1 MQKET
6 KTNTPVVKTQQD
18 PTKVFT
24 VQPKVERKLGDEFTI
39 DDKQVVVV
47 SVAGSLSSIKIK
59 VGSERILCAAATF
72 GSLSTSIS

>member
-1 MQKET
+1 MKKEN
-6 KTNTPVVKTQQD
+6 NTVAQTQQD

-47 SVAGSLSSIKIK
+47 EVNDGEYHVKNKNTPFDSFWI
-59 VGSERILCAAATF
+59 
-72 GSLSTSIS
+72 

>member
-1 MQKET
+1 MKKEN
-6 KTNTPVVKTQQD
+6 NTVVETQQSQD

-47 SVAGSLSSIKIK
+47 EVNDGEYHVKYKVAPFESFWI
-59 VGSERILCAAATF
+59 
-72 GSLSTSIS
+72 

>member
-1 MQKET
+1 MKKEN
-6 KTNTPVVKTQQD
+6 NTVVQTQQD

-47 SVAGSLSSIKIK
+47 EVNDGEYHVKNKNEPYDSFWI
-59 VGSERILCAAATF
+59 
-72 GSLSTSIS
+72 

>member
-1 MQKET
+1 MKKENNTVVQTQQESFDT
-6 KTNTPVVKTQQD
+6 KVTKDQD

-47 SVAGSLSSIKIK
+47 EVNDGEYHVKNKQPPFDSFWI
-59 VGSERILCAAATF
+59 
-72 GSLSTSIS
+72 